1 VPAKPPK
8 RLLPL
13 PMIEMEGRANYQ
25 GMTISH
31 KYYPY
36 IFISIICVVA
46 AGFGY
51 IIIPTMPWYIHV
63 FATVAR
69 FVCISAIW
77 QLIVQVNRKLEKRFT
92 LEQRP
97 GTQIFLQV
105 LVTLLL
111 LSPVFIFS
119 MAWSKP
125 ILWAIN
131 TRNMLAFL
139 SIVFII
145 TILMMT
151 FGYYTYDLFLKYKR
165 SSEEKSRLA
174 LETAQLEKERS
185 MMRYHH
191 LKNQVNPH
199 FLFNTLTSLDGLIQL
214 NPALASDFI
223 RHLSKVYRYVLEH
236 KENEVVS
243 VETEVSF
250 IQHYISL
257 LQIRYKEALDIKL
270 NISETALEK
279 GIVMVTL
286 QMLIDNAIKHNSVQA
301 GQPLQICI
309 SNEGDWLCIGNNKQL
324 RKQIETSNGHGLK
337 QLQELYAFLTE
348 KPVLIKDTENKFE
361 VKLPLL

>member
-1 VPAKPPK
+1 MA
-8 RLLPL
+8 
-13 PMIEMEGRANYQ
+13 G
-25 GMTISH
+25 
-31 KYYPY
+31 
-36 IFISIICVVA
+36 
-46 AGFGY
+46 GFGY
-51 IIIPTMPWYIHV
+51 MVAPTMPWYLHV
-63 FATVAR
+63 LGLICR
-69 FVCISAIW
+69 FVCISLIW
-77 QLIVQVNRKLEKRFT
+77 QLIVLINRKLQKRFT

-105 LVTLLL
+105 IVTLIL
-111 LSPVFIFS
+111 LSPVFILS
-119 MAWSKP
+119 YMWSKP
-125 ILWAIN
+125 LLGTIN
-131 TRNMLAFL
+131 TASMLAFC
-139 SIVFII
+139 SIVFVI
-145 TILMMT
+145 TILMIT
-151 FGYYTYDLFLKYKR
+151 FGYYTYDLFIKYKA

-199 FLFNTLTSLDGLIQL
+199 FLFNTLTSLDGLIQV

-243 VETEVSF
+243 VETEVNF
-250 IQHYISL
+250 IRHYVSL

-270 NISETALEK
+270 NVSEAGLEK

-286 QMLIDNAIKHNSVQA
+286 QMLIDNAIKHNSIQT
-301 GQPLQICI
+301 GRPLQICI
-309 SNEGDWLCIGNNKQL
+309 GDEGDCLCIRNNKQL

-348 KPVLIKDTENKFE
+348 KPVHIKDTITNFE
-361 VKLPLL
+361 VRLPLL

>member
-1 VPAKPPK
+1 MQQTTATG
-8 RLLPL
+8 
-13 PMIEMEGRANYQ
+13 ISQ
-25 GMTISH
+25 SMTISH

-51 IIIPTMPWYIHV
+51 VIIPTLPWYIHV
-63 FATVAR
+63 FGTLCR

-77 QLIVQVNRKLEKRFT
+77 QLIVLVNKKLQKRFT
-92 LEQRP
+92 LEHRP

-105 LVTLLL
+105 VVTLIL
-111 LSPVFIFS
+111 LSPVFIVS
-119 MAWSKP
+119 YMWSKP
-125 ILWAIN
+125 ILWAFN
-131 TRNMLAFL
+131 ARNMVLFLA
-139 SIVFII
+139 IVFII

-151 FGYYTYDLFLKYKR
+151 FGYYTYDLFVKYKA
-165 SSEEKSRLA
+165 SSDEKSKLA

-199 FLFNTLTSLDGLIQL
+199 FLFNTLTSLDGLIQV
-214 NPALASDFI
+214 NPNLASDFI

-243 VETEVSF
+243 METEVNF

-257 LQIRYKEALDIKL
+257 LQIRYKEAIDIKL
-270 NISETALEK
+270 KISEAGMEK

-286 QMLIDNAIKHNSVQA
+286 QMLIDNAIKHNSIQIA
-301 GQPLQICI
+301 QPLQICVTDD
-309 SNEGDWLCIGNNKQL
+309 GDWLCIQNNKQL

-337 QLQELYAFLTE
+337 QLKELYAFLTE
-348 KPVLIKDTENKFE
+348 KPVHVKDTESYFE
-361 VKLPLL
+361 VRLPLLGC